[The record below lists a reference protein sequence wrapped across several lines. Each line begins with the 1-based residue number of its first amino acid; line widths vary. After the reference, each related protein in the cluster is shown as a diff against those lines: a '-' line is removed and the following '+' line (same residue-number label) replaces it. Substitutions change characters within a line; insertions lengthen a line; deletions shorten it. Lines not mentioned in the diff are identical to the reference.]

1 LRFSAESGEVMTAR
15 ILVVDDE
22 PDLEPLILQR
32 FRRQIGSGEMKFA
45 FARDGEEAIAKLE
58 SDPAIDVVLSD
69 INMPV
74 MDGLALLGRLKQM
87 PRLLK
92 TVMVSAY
99 TDMLNLRIAMNRGAY
114 DFVTKPIDFADLEAT
129 IRKTAQELETLRESR
144 RLREELSEIQA
155 ELDVAARIQ
164 KSLLPEPVASHPH
177 LDIAAIMLPARQV
190 SGDFYDFFALGPC
203 RFGFVVGD
211 VSGKGIPAALFMAV
225 TRTILRST
233 AVHGACPAACLAAVN
248 RALLPQG
255 AGQMYATL
263 FYGILDTKNGKLTW
277 SVGGHQ
283 APWIIPAVGE
293 PRQVDGPR
301 GFMVGM
307 FGDASF
313 ESTETVLRAGD
324 AILVH
329 TDGITDAESTTHEMF
344 GKKRLA
350 SLIRSLAPDE
360 GAGRSGTAA
369 LAQRIIQEVRTFT
382 SGATQADDITLLAV
396 RYGGSE

>member
-1 LRFSAESGEVMTAR
+1 MTAR

-32 FRRQIGSGEMKFA
+32 FRRQIGSGEMNFA

-58 SDPAIDVVLSD
+58 NDPAIDVVLSD

-74 MDGLALLGRLKQM
+74 MDGLTLLGRLNQM

-129 IRKTAQELETLRESR
+129 IHKTARELEALRESR

-164 KSLLPEPVASHPH
+164 KSLLPEPLASHPR
-177 LDIAAIMLPARQV
+177 LDIAAVMLPARQV
-190 SGDFYDFFALGPC
+190 SGDFYDFFALG
-203 RFGFVVGD
+203 RGRYGFVVGD

-233 AVHGACPAACLAAVN
+233 ALHNASPAECLAAVN

-263 FYGILDTKNGKLTW
+263 FYGILDTENGKLTW

-283 APWIIPAVGE
+283 PPWIIPSHGE
-293 PRQVDGPR
+293 PRQVEGPR

-307 FGDASF
+307 FEDATF
-313 ESTETVLRAGD
+313 QCTETVLGAGD

-329 TDGITDAESTTHEMF
+329 TDGITDAESATDEMF

-350 SLIRSLAPDE
+350 HLIRSLAPADDE
-360 GAGRSGTAA
+360 PGRPGIIDI
-369 LAQRIIQEVRTFT
+369 AQRIIEEVRGFT
-382 SGATQADDITLLAV
+382 SGAPQADDITLLAV
-396 RYGGSE
+396 RYGGPE

>member
-1 LRFSAESGEVMTAR
+1 MTAR

-32 FRRQIGSGEMKFA
+32 FRRQIGSGEMKFE
-45 FARDGEEAIAKLE
+45 FARDGEQAIAKLE
-58 SDPAIDVVLSD
+58 NDPAIDVVLSD

-74 MDGLALLGRLKQM
+74 MDGLTLLSRLNQM

-129 IRKTAQELETLRESR
+129 IRKTAQELEVLRESSR
-144 RLREELSEIQA
+144 MREELSQIQA

-164 KSLLPEPVASHPH
+164 KSLLPEPLASHPC

-190 SGDFYDFFALGPC
+190 SGDFYDFFALDRN
-203 RFGFVVGD
+203 RFAFVVGD

-233 AVHGACPAACLAAVN
+233 ALHGACPAACLAAVN

-255 AGQMYATL
+255 GGEMYATL
-263 FYGILDTKNGKLTW
+263 FYGILDTERGKLTW
-277 SVGGHQ
+277 SVGGHKP
-283 APWIIPAVGE
+283 PWIIPASGE
-293 PRQVDGPR
+293 PRQLDGPR
-301 GFMVGM
+301 GFMVGV
-307 FGDASF
+307 FEDATF
-313 ESTETVLRAGD
+313 ESTETALGTGD

-329 TDGITDAESTTHEMF
+329 TDGITDAENTAHEMF
-344 GKKRLA
+344 GKKRLTT
-350 SLIRSLAPDE
+350 LIRSLAPDR
-360 GAGRSGTAA
+360 GARERSGPPAM
-369 LAQRIIQEVRTFT
+369 AQRIIEEVRTFT
-382 SGATQADDITLLAV
+382 SGASQADDITLLAV
-396 RYGGSE
+396 RYGGCE

>member
-1 LRFSAESGEVMTAR
+1 MTAK

-32 FRRQIGSGEMKFA
+32 FRRQIGSGEMNFA
-45 FARDGEEAIAKLE
+45 FARDGAEAIQKLE

-74 MDGLALLGRLKQM
+74 MDGLTLLTRLNQM

-129 IRKTAQELETLRESR
+129 IRKTARELEALRESR

-164 KSLLPEPVASHPH
+164 KSLLPEPLVSHPC

-190 SGDFYDFFALGPC
+190 SGDFYDFFALDQN

-233 AVHGACPAACLAAVN
+233 ALHGASPAECLAAVN
-248 RALLPQG
+248 RVLVPQG
-255 AGQMYATL
+255 GGHMYATL
-263 FYGILDTKNGKLTW
+263 FYGILDTRNGKLTW

-283 APWIIPAVGE
+283 PPWIIPATGE
-293 PRQVDGPR
+293 PRQIEGPR

-307 FGDASF
+307 FDDAAF
-313 ESTETVLRAGD
+313 EYTETLLGPGD

-329 TDGITDAESTTHEMF
+329 TDGITDAENPAHEMF
-344 GKKRLA
+344 GKKRVA
-350 SLIRSLAPDE
+350 NLIRSVGDGAPNQS
-360 GAGRSGTAA
+360 GAVD
-369 LAQRIIQEVRTFT
+369 LAQRIIKEVHSFT
-382 SGATQADDITLLAV
+382 SGASQADDITLLAV
-396 RYGGSE
+396 RYGGCE